1 MGYINEATGNFG
13 EYNVAAT
20 NTTDNVVEK
29 IKEYEL
35 SFEDNGYLQ
44 ENADNFGIKNLGIRN
59 DSGNDVIVD
68 INNRPFT
75 ILAGTALNLPHIEMI
90 KSVVF
95 KTSGAKVC
103 VRYVY

>member
-1 MGYINEATGNFG
+1 MGYINEVTGNVG
-13 EYNVAAT
+13 EYNIDST
-20 NTTDNVVEK
+20 NTTDNVVDK

-59 DSGNDVIVD
+59 DSGNNVVVN

-75 ILAGTALNLPHIEMI
+75 ILASSALNLPHIEMI
-90 KSVVF
+90 KSIVF
-95 KTSGAKVC
+95 ETSGAKVC

>member
-1 MGYINEATGNFG
+1 MGFINEVTGNVG
-13 EYNVAAT
+13 EYNIDST

-35 SFEDNGYLQ
+35 SFEDNKYLQ

-59 DSGNDVIVD
+59 DSGIDVIVG

-95 KTSGAKVC
+95 ETSGAKVC

>member
-1 MGYINEATGNFG
+1 MGFINEVTGNVG
-13 EYNVAAT
+13 EYNIDST

-44 ENADNFGIKNLGIRN
+44 DNANDFGIKNIGIRN
-59 DSGNDVIVD
+59 DSGNDVIVN
-68 INNRPFT
+68 INSRPFT

-90 KSVVF
+90 KNVVF

>member
-20 NTTDNVVEK
+20 NTTDNIVEK

-35 SFEDNGYLQ
+35 SFDDSKYLE
-44 ENADNFGIKNLGIRN
+44 ENAESFAIKNLGIRN
-59 DSGNDVIVD
+59 DANSDIVVKV
-68 INNRPFT
+68 NGRPFT
-75 ILAGTALNLPHIEMI
+75 ILAGTALNLPYIEMI
-90 KSVVF
+90 NSVVF
-95 KTSGAKVC
+95 ATAGVKVS